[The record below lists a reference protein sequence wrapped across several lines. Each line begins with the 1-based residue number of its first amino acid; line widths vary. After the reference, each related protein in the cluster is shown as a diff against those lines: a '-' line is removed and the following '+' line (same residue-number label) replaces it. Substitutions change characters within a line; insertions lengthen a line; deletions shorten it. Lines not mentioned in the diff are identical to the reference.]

1 MKKPLESKKIE
12 FLNYLSKHKGYSDLT
27 LKTYDSALLEALQFI
42 EVEQEDTFLRFN
54 LMPYRLHIA
63 SNSAKT
69 IAKKLSAV
77 RSFIRFLDQN
87 GIRTVLVADESIKTP
102 KTLPKPISHTHIEE
116 ALKYAT
122 LMERFIIVMIYT
134 LGLRISELHNITLE
148 EISQEWIR
156 IHGKGNKERDV
167 PLLPQTRALIKNF
180 LDEYKP
186 KRYLFERNGERLSQN
201 SLRYLIDKAFK
212 RVGLKVTPHQ
222 LRHSFAT
229 ALLNNGA
236 PIADV
241 SELLGHASMATT
253 QIYTKLGSAL
263 KKENYEKTHPLC
275 NGEL

>member
-1 MKKPLESKKIE
+1 MKKPLNTKRLE
-12 FLNYLSKHKGYSDLT
+12 FLDYLAKHKGYSDLT
-27 LKTYDSALLEALQFI
+27 LKTYDIALVEALKFI
-42 EVEQEDTFLRFN
+42 EIEEEEETLRFN

-63 SNSAKT
+63 SNNAKT
-69 IAKKLSAV
+69 VAKKLSAV
-77 RSFIRFLDQN
+77 RSFVNYLDQN
-87 GIRTVLVADESIKTP
+87 GMSVILLADESIKTP
-102 KTLPKPISHTHIEE
+102 KTLPKPINHTHIQE
-116 ALKYAT
+116 ALKYAQP
-122 LMERFIIVMIYT
+122 LERFVIVMIYT
-134 LGLRISELHNITLE
+134 LGLRISELQNIALGDIT
-148 EISQEWIR
+148 QKWIR

-167 PLLPQTRALIKNF
+167 PLLPQTRTLLQQF
-180 LDEYKP
+180 LEENHP
-186 KRYLFERNGERLSQN
+186 KRYLFEKNGERLSQN

-229 ALLNNGA
+229 SLLNNGA

-253 QIYTKLGSAL
+253 QIYTKLGSTL